1 MIAMMQAADPGYTHD
16 FGGSGRPSFDN
27 TASRRLLPQ
36 GIMDAIFVVILG
48 VLSNEPTEMGLA
60 EDDYMV

>member
-36 GIMDAIFVVILG
+36 GIMDAIFVVQIDNQTPTILI
-48 VLSNEPTEMGLA
+48 A
-60 EDDYMV
+60 